1 LNHVALSFIQNW
13 KPLMKPLEKE
23 VLENLTLSMLA
34 FARSFKQGRVIHGL
48 LRYLN
53 FGLVGV

>member
-1 LNHVALSFIQNW
+1 
-13 KPLMKPLEKE
+13 MKPLEKE